1 MALSRETGIGIGV
14 SAVAVAAMAVDH
26 LIGTESEAGEED
38 SFPVDAPVFFLSS
51 GLAVALALV
60 LFTVV
65 VRRATGDAPAR
76 VARKAIVCSGAAV
89 LTLPLLFLGVPF
101 PFAGA
106 GIALGL
112 LGREAQGTRSAT
124 AAVAL
129 GTLVVA
135 LGAAAYVVA
144 LLT

>member
-1 MALSRETGIGIGV
+1 VAISRETGIGIGV
-14 SAVAVAAMAVDH
+14 SAVAVAGLAVDH

-38 SFPVDAPVFFLSS
+38 SFPVDAPAFFLGS

-65 VRRATGDAPAR
+65 VRRATGDEPSR
-76 VARKAIVCSGAAV
+76 VARKAIACSGAAV
-89 LTLPLLFLGVPF
+89 LTLPLLFLGLPF

-112 LGREAQGTRSAT
+112 LGRDAHGARLAT

-144 LLT
+144 LVT

>member
-1 MALSRETGIGIGV
+1 VVISRETRIGIGV
-14 SAVAVAAMAVDH
+14 SAVAVACMAVDH

-38 SFPVDAPVFFLSS
+38 SFPVDAPVFFLGS
-51 GLAVALALV
+51 GLAVAVALV
-60 LFTVV
+60 LFAVV
-65 VRRATGDAPAR
+65 VRRATADEPAR
-76 VARKAIVCSGAAV
+76 VARNAIACSGAAV

-112 LGREAQGTRSAT
+112 LGRDARGTRLAT

-135 LGAAAYVVA
+135 LGAAAYVAA

>member
-1 MALSRETGIGIGV
+1 VALSRETGIGIGV
-14 SAVAVAAMAVDH
+14 SAVAVAGMAVDH

-51 GLAVALALV
+51 GFAVAVALV

-65 VRRATGDAPAR
+65 VPRATVDEPAR
-76 VARKAIVCSGAAV
+76 VARKAIACSGAAV
-89 LTLPLLFLGVPF
+89 LTLPLLFLGLPF

-112 LGREAQGTRSAT
+112 LGRGAQVTLLAT
-124 AAVAL
+124 VAVAL
-129 GTLVVA
+129 GALVVA